1 MALVDEESTDVD
13 MTDAGSDINFGD
25 IGGTILTKFVDLIQA
40 AIIMVIAYM
49 AIKWISRYFKKI
61 ETTHEQQ
68 RTALNLV
75 EKIVNGF
82 VAVIGLTLALKVIGL
97 DISLLVSV
105 GVLGLSYGLKD
116 IIKNYIA
123 GILIF
128 FKAPFK
134 MGDIVKIKSYTG
146 KIDRMDFQS
155 TGLKTFDNRDVTI
168 YNSDIITQSI
178 ENYSRYPVRR
188 MEICVRLGYGTNVQ
202 KAAKIFEHILAN
214 DPDVQK
220 TPKYAVL
227 FGEFENNCFVVKLR
241 FWVKSPSNMLAMRS
255 RIGLKIQQAINEES
269 IFAPYQ
275 KSFELDQD
283 MTLTPD
289 RKKWSKEMDVAD
301 VPMQPA
307 VAPTATP
314 QVALEFSDADEP
326 EM

>member
-1 MALVDEESTDVD
+1 
-13 MTDAGSDINFGD
+13 
-25 IGGTILTKFVDLIQA
+25 
-40 AIIMVIAYM
+40 M

-82 VAVIGLTLALKVIGL
+82 VAVIGVTLALKVIGL

-128 FKAPFK
+128 FKGPFK
-134 MGDIVKIKSYTG
+134 IGDIVKIKKYTG

-155 TGLKTFDNRDVTI
+155 TGIKTFDNRNITI
-168 YNSDIITQSI
+168 YNSDIMTESI

-188 MEICVRLGYGTNVQ
+188 MEISVKLGYGTNVQ
-202 KAAKIFEHILAN
+202 KAAKIFEHILAT

-220 TPKYAVL
+220 TPKYSVI
-227 FGEFENNCFVVKLR
+227 FSEFETNCFVLKLK
-241 FWVKSPSNMLAMRS
+241 FWVKAPSNMLAMRS

-269 IFAPYQ
+269 IFGPYQ
-275 KSFELDQD
+275 KTFELNQD

-289 RKKWSKEMDVAD
+289 RKKWSQAMDVAE
-301 VPMQPA
+301 PEQPIVEP
-307 VAPTATP
+307 VATQ

-326 EM
+326 EA